1 MSRRRRMVQSLIG
14 VMLGLAT
21 GLFLL
26 SSDSPCLRGE
36 GFPRVAPEE
45 GEEAPPRVSLDP
57 STLPNNSQKGLI
69 FVGVMTAEKYLA
81 TRAVAVYDTW
91 GKAVPGKI
99 AFFSSE
105 VSKQPKNCP
114 DLPLVS
120 LKTVDD
126 SYPPQK
132 KSFLMLKYMWD
143 NFGDKFEWFFRA
155 DDDVYIRTERLEY
168 FLRSLD
174 SRKPYFLGQAGKG
187 NQEEFGLLSLE
198 YDENFCM
205 GGPGMIMSRET
216 LARIAPHIQTCLQNL
231 FTTHEDVEVGRCVQR
246 FAGIPCTWAYDMV
259 NVFYHN
265 YTEKTAFTGPLKSKS
280 VHDAV
285 TLHPIKQPQYMYRLH
300 NYIQSLRVRDL
311 LQQRVGLYR
320 ELVYM
325 ASLINKSVD
334 MVLPSRSAFCDNCV
348 ADAPLLG
355 VELSLNQYQPKTSE
369 EVLAWDFISK
379 SYYSDQNLNPRRR
392 PEKAFYVGIEDAV
405 REVMDLINVNADQKG
420 REIDFKELLY
430 GYYRVNPIHGSDY
443 IFDLLLT
450 YKKFRGHKMTVPVR
464 KHVYLHQAFTA
475 IEVRETFD
483 MEDTSNIVPYTEVE
497 TEVITEEL
505 TGTGLRQPLESGFL
519 KLGQTAQGTALQ
531 PPTSVDKRGVG
542 DISDKLVNFILPLSG
557 RHSTFLRFIEN
568 FETTCLKQK
577 EKVTLTVV
585 LFPNERENSY
595 NETISV
601 INRLQEKYVYTR
613 ISVLPVNETF
623 ARALALEYGAA
634 HVTEPDDL
642 LFFIDVDMIFN
653 AKALLRIRLNTVRG
667 KRVYFPIVFS
677 QYDPRIVF
685 NALESPEHFRITQDT
700 GYWRQFGFGITS
712 LYKTD
717 LRRVGGFD
725 TSIKGW
731 GKEDVDLFD
740 KFVAIAE
747 NVTIFRAAD
756 PGLVHVFH
764 MVECDPNLTETQLE
778 MCKNTRASTYGSQAH
793 LGRIF
798 CKDRERFLAFLKSKR
813 KSVKR

>member
-1 MSRRRRMVQSLIG
+1 
-14 VMLGLAT
+14 
-21 GLFLL
+21 
-26 SSDSPCLRGE
+26 
-36 GFPRVAPEE
+36 
-45 GEEAPPRVSLDP
+45 
-57 STLPNNSQKGLI
+57 
-69 FVGVMTAEKYLA
+69 
-81 TRAVAVYDTW
+81 
-91 GKAVPGKI
+91 
-99 AFFSSE
+99 
-105 VSKQPKNCP
+105 
-114 DLPLVS
+114 
-120 LKTVDD
+120 
-126 SYPPQK
+126 
-132 KSFLMLKYMWD
+132 
-143 NFGDKFEWFFRA
+143 
-155 DDDVYIRTERLEY
+155 
-168 FLRSLD
+168 
-174 SRKPYFLGQAGKG
+174 
-187 NQEEFGLLSLE
+187 
-198 YDENFCM
+198 
-205 GGPGMIMSRET
+205 
-216 LARIAPHIQTCLQNL
+216 
-231 FTTHEDVEVGRCVQR
+231 
-246 FAGIPCTWAYDMV
+246 MV

-325 ASLINKSVD
+325 ASLVNKSVD
-334 MVLPSRSAFCDNCV
+334 RVLQSRSASCDSCV
-348 ADAPLLG
+348 IEAPLLG
-355 VELSLNQYQPKTSE
+355 VELSLNQYQPKISE
-369 EVLAWDFISK
+369 EVLTWDFISK
-379 SYYSDQNLNPRRR
+379 SLYSDKNLNPRRR
-392 PEKAFYVGIEDAV
+392 PEKALYVGIEDAV

-430 GYYRVNPIHGSDY
+430 GYFRMNPIHGSDY

-475 IEVRETFD
+475 IEIRETFE
-483 MEDTSNIVPYTEVE
+483 MEDILNIVPYTEVE
-497 TEVITEEL
+497 MDVITEEL
-505 TGTGLRQPLESGFL
+505 TATGLRQPLEAGFL
-519 KLGQTAQGTALQ
+519 RLGQTAQGTALQ
-531 PPTSVDKRGVG
+531 PPTSVDKKGVY
-542 DISDKLVNFILPLSG
+542 DITDKLINFILPLSG
-557 RHSTFLRFIEN
+557 RHTTFLRFIEN
-568 FETTCLKQK
+568 FESICLKSK

-585 LFPNERENSY
+585 LFPNDRENSF
-595 NETISV
+595 NETISI

-613 ISVLPVNETF
+613 ITVLPVNETF

-653 AKALLRIRLNTVRG
+653 AEALLRIRLNTVRG

-677 QYDPRIVF
+677 QYDPRIVY
-685 NALESPEHFRITQDT
+685 NTLESPAHFRISQDT

-793 LGRIF
+793 LAQIF
-798 CKDRERFLAFLKSKR
+798 CRDREKYLAFLKSKK
-813 KSVKR
+813 KSGKR